1 MNIVHKTRQPFVLAP
16 ERQPSASQPASQPDE
31 IHITR
36 SRATVHT
43 WAVSIRIAHN
53 WIMSRLEIAFWW
65 HKISIEIW
73 RVPPSNLKAPLLR
86 YSFIIKVV
94 HIFDIFI
101 SAVPYLMY
109 SRLLLSCP
117 SIGGGD
123 GCLFPIAPLFIRR
136 FANDNARH
144 VLLTHSMIHRPP
156 HREESQYV
164 CSKGGEEKR
173 YVCPGKDKLFSLLF
187 SVLYLNEFISR
198 TFDLDRLSCV
208 DTAFVR
214 RSSTGCEWI
223 RE

>member
-1 MNIVHKTRQPFVLAP
+1 
-16 ERQPSASQPASQPDE
+16 
-31 IHITR
+31 
-36 SRATVHT
+36 
-43 WAVSIRIAHN
+43 
-53 WIMSRLEIAFWW
+53 MSRLEIAFWW

-101 SAVPYLMY
+101 SAVPCLMY
-109 SRLLLSCP
+109 SRLLLSSP

-123 GCLFPIAPLFIRR
+123 GCLFPIAPLYSALRKWQYPSRAPDTF
-136 FANDNARH
+136 NDTPPP
-144 VLLTHSMIHRPP
+144 THT
-156 HREESQYV
+156 EESQYV

-214 RSSTGCEWI
+214 CSATGCEWI